1 MRHLSTLAW
10 QTLSA
15 PAQPWHAV
23 VADVEANDAAY
34 VARMESRALG
44 EPTQLTLARVCVT
57 GPTDELATLEVA
69 PAPTGVPP
77 LPCVHLLADG
87 GESVD
92 HAPALCV
99 ITGGG
104 DMVLQPVSDVAPAD
118 VVGCVDAGILAAA
131 WSPDEDLLV
140 IITGGTAPRLLI
152 MTRHW
157 DVVHEA
163 PLATDDFGTDAPV
176 NVGWGSKSTQFHGSE
191 GKQAAMAAAQAPAA
205 GDPRGP
211 LVPDDDGLPRVSW
224 RADGAYF
231 VVSSAEPSADGAHD
245 HRLLRMYTRAGVLSA
260 TSDPCVRGL
269 SHVLAVRPTGN
280 LIATSQRMG
289 GPYAPGRA
297 GRHDIVFFERNG
309 LRHGEFSL
317 REDAAS
323 APDVPLAPSVPPLD
337 AWANE
342 HTIQR
347 VAWNA
352 DGTILAVHLLRGTR
366 HMVQLWTTGNYH
378 WYLKHEAEYDVLHDF
393 AWHPEQPLTLFL
405 AHTSIE
411 RRTFWLETPCSHGLP
426 PDDAACAAV
435 VDGSHVLL
443 TPFRWQNVPPPMCA
457 VALADTPTPGQ
468 PATPVHV
475 AWATH
480 AANGATTDLLAL
492 LYAGGHVHV
501 WAIEYGSLSTPQRPR
516 PALMPRRMATCTLP
530 KAERA
535 IQVALAVSDAYLA
548 VAALV
553 PDTDDP
559 RLVLG
564 ALTPWPGAKE
574 AACTLSHVQH
584 VPLNPAAAWR
594 LVSVRRT
601 AAFAV
606 HDSHGHVAMHALDAA
621 PLELDPLS
629 SFCPTL
635 YVIGTNEA
643 VPYVPIGLA
652 PHGPVLTPERVLAK
666 EATSLTLTHHVAVWT
681 TPSHTVQFLPLAALS
696 GQSHMIELG
705 RRVERGSRIVTTV
718 PSSMALV
725 LQMPRGNLETVYPRP
740 LVLDVIRAHI
750 DARAYGEALRIS
762 RAHRVDLNLLHD
774 HAPAA
779 FLADVPRVLAQID
792 HPDHINLLLSSL
804 RNEDVTATLYRAWE
818 PGTPTPAADLSSK
831 VNRVCEAFLHA
842 LAEADERRYLSSILT
857 AHVRQ
862 VPPDLEGG
870 LAVLRKYLAT
880 DAALAEEACK
890 YIIFLVSAD
899 ELYKVAL
906 GMYDLELA
914 LQIAQHSPRDPR
926 EYVPFLRE
934 LRAKTPPAY
943 QRFCVDDY
951 LGRHGKALRSLAQ
964 AGESYADDTMA
975 YMVQHKLYREG
986 LAAWAHTPSRL
997 QEAYGL
1003 FGDYLSA
1010 HQRPAE
1016 AATAYQLA
1024 HRPTDAIRAF
1034 READQWAQALTVALD
1049 MQMPRPELV
1058 KLAHTMAEQLEEQ
1071 HKFEAAA
1078 RVLLQVREAEAG
1090 IALLCRAHALID
1102 AQLACAE
1109 YGRRDLV
1116 ETHVAPAALEAQAA
1130 LIEEADDMAAQLER
1144 QVQRLA
1150 ELDAKRAEDPSAF
1163 YVDEDHA
1170 PAPDHVDVMSDV
1182 SQLTQF
1188 TRYTTATSLAPSLS
1202 TLSLGSKRT
1211 SRQKS
1216 QAKKEAKKKH
1226 TGRKGSVYEEG
1237 YLHDSLHK
1245 LLSTRLST
1253 LQRDVARVLPVLA
1266 TLGERARTAAQALQ
1280 TRLLAL
1286 EAQAARAVAQLEAR
1300 AAAQERERSE
1310 ATQALAAQV
1319 LQLAHAPGSGD
1330 AAGTALEALWAWRHA
1345 AARAPRPAPTAS
1357 SEPWKLHLL
1366 EPAQPA

>member
-15 PAQPWHAV
+15 PARPWHAV
-23 VADVEANDAAY
+23 VADVEADDAAF
-34 VARMESRALG
+34 VARIESADDAS
-44 EPTQLTLARVCVT
+44 TLTLARVCTT
-57 GPTDELATLEVA
+57 GPADELATLSVA
-69 PAPTGVPP
+69 PAPPGVPA
-77 LPCVHLLADG
+77 LPDVRLVSDG
-87 GESVD
+87 GDSVG
-92 HAPALCV
+92 HVPALCV

-104 DMVLQPVSDVAPAD
+104 DMVLQPVGDEAGPAD
-118 VVGCVDAGILAAA
+118 VVGSVDAGILAAA

-140 IITGGTAPRLLI
+140 LITGGTVPHVLL

-157 DVVHEA
+157 DVIHEA
-163 PLATDDFGTDAPV
+163 PLATDDFGTEAPV
-176 NVGWGSKSTQFHGSE
+176 NVGWGSKATQFHGSE

-231 VVSSAEPSADGAHD
+231 VVSSAEPSADGAHR
-245 HRLLRMYTRAGVLSA
+245 HRLLRVYTRAGVLSA
-260 TSDPCVRGL
+260 TSDPSVRGI
-269 SHVLAVRPTGN
+269 SHVLAVRPIGN

-289 GPYAPGRA
+289 GPYAPGRT

-323 APDVPLAPSVPPLD
+323 MPDVPLAPSVPPL
-337 AWANE
+337 APWSRE
-342 HTIQR
+342 HTIER
-347 VAWNA
+347 LAWNA
-352 DGTILAVHLLRGTR
+352 DGSILAVHLRRGAR
-366 HMVQLWTTGNYH
+366 HVLQLWTTGNYH
-378 WYLKHEAEYDVLHDF
+378 WYLKHEAEYDVLHDLT
-393 AWHPEQPLTLFL
+393 WHPEQPLTLL
-405 AHTSIE
+405 VAHAYIE
-411 RRTFWLETPCSHGLP
+411 RRTFWLETPCSRGLP
-426 PDDAACAAV
+426 PHDAACAAV
-435 VDGSHVLL
+435 IDGAHVLL

-457 VALADTPTPGQ
+457 VALADAPTPNA
-468 PATPVHV
+468 PATPVHA

-480 AANGATTDLLAL
+480 ATADATTDLLAL

-501 WAIEYGSLSTPQRPR
+501 WALEYSALATPQRPR
-516 PALMPRRMATCTLP
+516 PALQPRRIAACTLP
-530 KAERA
+530 NAERA
-535 IQVALAVSDAYLA
+535 IQVALTVSDTRLA
-548 VAALV
+548 IAALV
-553 PDTDDP
+553 PDAHDAA
-559 RLVLG
+559 LVLA
-564 ALTPWPGAKE
+564 ALRWPAPDGV
-574 AACTLSHVQH
+574 TQVQR
-584 VPLNPAAAWR
+584 VPLSDAAAWR
-594 LVSVRRT
+594 LVSVAGT
-601 AAFAV
+601 DSFAV
-606 HDSHGHVAMHALDAA
+606 HDSHGHVAMHAPEAA
-621 PLELDPLS
+621 SLELDPLAA
-629 SFCPTL
+629 FCPTL
-635 YVIGTNEA
+635 FVVRVDA
-643 VPYVPIGLA
+643 VVPYVAIGLA
-652 PHGPVLTPERVLAK
+652 QHGPVLMPERVLAK
-666 EATSLTLTHHVAVWT
+666 EATSLTLTHTVAIWT
-681 TPSHTVQFLPLAALS
+681 TPSHTAQFLPLAALS
-696 GQSHMIELG
+696 GTTQMVELG

-718 PSSMALV
+718 PSTMALV

-750 DARAYGEALRIS
+750 DAQAYGEALRIS

-792 HPDHINLLLSSL
+792 SPDHINLLLSSL
-804 RNEDVTATLYRAWE
+804 RNEDVTATLYCAWE
-818 PGTPTPAADLSSK
+818 PTAPMPAADLATK
-831 VNRVCEAFLHA
+831 VNRVCGAFLAA
-842 LAEADERRYLSSILT
+842 LRAADERRYLSSILT

-880 DAALAEEACK
+880 DAALADEACK

-906 GMYDLELA
+906 GMYDLSLA

-934 LRAKTPPAY
+934 LRAKEPPAY
-943 QRFCVDDY
+943 QRFCIDDH
-951 LGRHGKALRSLAQ
+951 LGRHGKALSSLAS
-964 AGESYADDTMA
+964 AGEAYADEAMA

-986 LAAWAHTPSRL
+986 LAAWAHTPRVH
-997 QEAYGL
+997 EAYGL

-1024 HRPTDAIRAF
+1024 HRPHDALRAF

-1049 MQMPRPELV
+1049 MQLPRAELLQ
-1058 KLAHTMAEQLEEQ
+1058 LARAMSEQLEEQ
-1071 HKFEAAA
+1071 HKYDAAA
-1078 RVLLQVREAEAG
+1078 RVLLQVHEAEAG
-1090 IALLCRAHALID
+1090 IALLCRAHALVD

-1109 YGRRDLV
+1109 HGRRDLL
-1116 ETHVAPAALEAQAA
+1116 ETHVAPAALEAHTA
-1130 LIEEADDMAAQLER
+1130 LLEEADDMASQLER
-1144 QVQRLA
+1144 QVQRLS

-1182 SQLTQF
+1182 SQLTHF
-1188 TRYTTATSLAPSLS
+1188 TRYTAATSLAPSLS

-1216 QAKKEAKKKH
+1216 QAKKEAKKKL

-1237 YLHDSLHK
+1237 YLHDSLQK
-1245 LLSTRLST
+1245 LLNTRLGT
-1253 LQRDVARVLPVLA
+1253 LQRDVARLLPVLA
-1266 TLGERARTAAQALQ
+1266 TLGERARSAAQALQ
-1280 TRLLAL
+1280 ARLLEL
-1286 EAQAARAVAQLEAR
+1286 EAQAARASSELGER

-1319 LQLAHAPGSGD
+1319 LQLAHAPGAGE
-1330 AAGTALEALWAWRHA
+1330 AAGTALEALWTWRHA
-1345 AARAPRPAPTAS
+1345 AARPQRPAPSVS

-1366 EPAQPA
+1366 EPPRSFY

>member
-34 VARMESRALG
+34 VARIEHGRS
-44 EPTQLTLARVCVT
+44 TSLTLARVCIASAA
-57 GPTDELATLEVA
+57 DELATLSVA
-69 PAPTGVPP
+69 PAPPGVPP
-77 LPCVHLLADG
+77 LPDLRLLSDG
-87 GESVD
+87 GDSVH

-104 DMVLQPVSDVAPAD
+104 DMVLQPVGDDAGPAD
-118 VVGCVDAGILAAA
+118 VVGSVDAGILAAA

-140 IITGGTAPRLLI
+140 LITGGPMPRLLL

-163 PLATDDFGTDAPV
+163 PLATDDFGAEAPV

-231 VVSSAEPSADGAHD
+231 VVSSAEPSADGAHQ
-245 HRLLRMYTRAGVLSA
+245 HRLLRIYTRAGVLSA
-260 TSDPCVRGL
+260 TSDPSVRGI

-289 GPYAPGRA
+289 GPYAPGRT

-317 REDAAS
+317 REDAES
-323 APDVPLAPSVPPLD
+323 MPDVPLAPSVPPLGP
-337 AWANE
+337 WARE
-342 HTIQR
+342 RTMER
-347 VAWNA
+347 LAWNA
-352 DGTILAVHLLRGTR
+352 DGTILAVLLRGAT
-366 HMVQLWTTGNYH
+366 HVLQLWTTGNYH
-378 WYLKHEAEYDVLHDF
+378 WYLKHEAEYDVVHDI
-393 AWHPEQPLTLFL
+393 AWHPEQPLTLL
-405 AHTSIE
+405 VAHTSVE
-411 RRTFWLETPCSHGLP
+411 LRTFWLETPCSRGLP
-426 PDDAACAAV
+426 PHDAACAAV
-435 VDGSHVLL
+435 VDGAHVLL
-443 TPFRWQNVPPPMCA
+443 TPFRWHNVPPPMCA
-457 VALADTPTPGQ
+457 VALSDSPTPAA

-475 AWATH
+475 AWTTY
-480 AANGATTDLLAL
+480 AADSATTDLLAL

-501 WAIEYGSLSTPQRPR
+501 WALEYGPLATSQRPR
-516 PALMPRRMATCTLP
+516 PALMPRRVATCTLP
-530 KAERA
+530 DAARA
-535 IQVALAVSDAYLA
+535 IQVALTVSDTRLT

-553 PDTDDP
+553 PDAQDP
-559 RLVLG
+559 ALVLA
-564 ALTPWPGAKE
+564 ALPWP
-574 AACTLSHVQH
+574 AASGISQVQRVLLS
-584 VPLNPAAAWR
+584 PATAWR
-594 LVSVRRT
+594 LVAVAGT
-601 AAFAV
+601 ASFAV
-606 HDSHGHVAMHALDAA
+606 HDSHGYVAMHSLEAA
-621 PLELDPLS
+621 PLELEPLAA
-629 SFCPTL
+629 FCPTL
-635 YVIGTNEA
+635 FVIRADAA
-643 VPYVPIGLA
+643 VPFVPIGLA

-666 EATSLTLTHHVAVWT
+666 EATSLTLTHRVAIWT
-681 TPSHTVQFLPLAALS
+681 TPSHTAQFLPLAALS
-696 GQSHMIELG
+696 GTTQMLELG

-718 PSSMALV
+718 PSAMALV

-740 LVLDVIRAHI
+740 LVLDVIRAHL
-750 DARAYGEALRIS
+750 DAQAYGEALRIS

-774 HAPAA
+774 HAPAV
-779 FLADVPRVLAQID
+779 FLADVPRVLAQIE

-818 PGTPTPAADLSSK
+818 PTAPAAAADLSTK
-831 VNRVCEAFLHA
+831 VNRVCAAFLAA
-842 LAEADERRYLSSILT
+842 LTAADERRYLSSILT

-870 LAVLRKYLAT
+870 LAVLRKYLAM
-880 DAALAEEACK
+880 DAALADEACK
-890 YIIFLVSAD
+890 YIIFLVPAD

-943 QRFCVDDY
+943 QRFFIDDH
-951 LGRHGKALRSLAQ
+951 LGRHGKALRSLAL
-964 AGESYADDTMA
+964 AGESYADEALA
-975 YMVQHKLYREG
+975 YMVQHKIYREG
-986 LAAWAHTPSRL
+986 LAAWAHTPRL
-997 QEAYGL
+997 PQVYGL

-1024 HRPTDAIRAF
+1024 HRPGDALRAF
-1034 READQWAQALTVALD
+1034 READQWAQALTVALE
-1049 MQMPRPELV
+1049 MQLPRAELV
-1058 KLAHTMAEQLEEQ
+1058 QLAHDMSEQLEEQ
-1071 HKFEAAA
+1071 HKYEAAA
-1078 RVLLQVREAEAG
+1078 RVLLQVQEAESG
-1090 IALLCRAHALID
+1090 IALLCRAHAFVD
-1102 AQLACAE
+1102 AQLACAAQ
-1109 YGRRDLV
+1109 GRHDLL
-1116 ETHVAPAALEAQAA
+1116 ETHVAPAALEAHTT
-1130 LIEEADDMAAQLER
+1130 LIEEADDMASQLER

-1150 ELDAKRAEDPSAF
+1150 ELDAKRTEDPSAF

-1188 TRYTTATSLAPSLS
+1188 TRYTAATSLAPSLS

-1216 QAKKEAKKKH
+1216 QAKKEAKKKL

-1237 YLHDSLHK
+1237 YLHDSLQK
-1245 LLSTRLST
+1245 LLGTRLST
-1253 LQRDVARVLPVLA
+1253 LQRDVARLLPVLI
-1266 TLGERARTAAQALQ
+1266 TLGERARAAAQALQ
-1280 TRLLAL
+1280 ARLLAL
-1286 EAQAARAVAQLEAR
+1286 EAQAAQAASELEAR
-1300 AAAQERERSE
+1300 AAAQERDRSE
-1310 ATQALAAQV
+1310 ATQALAAQI
-1319 LQLAHAPGSGD
+1319 LQLAHAPGAGE

-1345 AARAPRPAPTAS
+1345 AARPQRPAPSVS

-1366 EPAQPA
+1366 EPPPPM

>member
-10 QTLSA
+10 QTLSS

-23 VADVEANDAAY
+23 VADVEADDAAY
-34 VARMESRALG
+34 VARIEDRAG
-44 EPTQLTLARVCVT
+44 STLTLARVCT
-57 GPTDELATLEVA
+57 AGPADELATLSVA
-69 PAPTGVPP
+69 PAPPGVPA
-77 LPCVHLLADG
+77 LPDVRLVSDG
-87 GESVD
+87 GESVG
-92 HAPALCV
+92 HVPALCV

-104 DMVLQPVSDVAPAD
+104 DMVLQPVGDDARPAD
-118 VVGCVDAGILAAA
+118 IVGSVDAGILAAA

-140 IITGGTAPRLLI
+140 LITGGSAPSLLL

-163 PLATDDFGTDAPV
+163 PLATDDFGAEAPV
-176 NVGWGSKSTQFHGSE
+176 NVGWGSKATQFHGSE
-191 GKQAAMAAAQAPAA
+191 GKQAAMAAAEAPTA

-231 VVSSAEPSADGAHD
+231 VVSSAEPSADGAHR

-260 TSDPCVRGL
+260 TSDPLVRGI
-269 SHVLAVRPTGN
+269 SHVLAVRPIGN

-289 GPYAPGRA
+289 GPYAPGRT

-323 APDVPLAPSVPPLD
+323 MPDVPLAPSVPPL
-337 AWANE
+337 APWANE
-342 HTIQR
+342 HTIER
-347 VAWNA
+347 LAWNA
-352 DGTILAVHLLRGTR
+352 DGTILAVHLRRGAM
-366 HMVQLWTTGNYH
+366 HVLQLWTTGNYH
-378 WYLKHEAEYDVLHDF
+378 WYLKHEAKYDVLYDL
-393 AWHPEQPLTLFL
+393 AWHPEQPLTLL
-405 AHTSIE
+405 VAHKSVE
-411 RRTFWLETPCSHGLP
+411 RRTFWLETPCSRGLP
-426 PDDAACAAV
+426 PHDASCAAV
-435 VDGSHVLL
+435 VDGAHVLL

-457 VALADTPTPGQ
+457 VALADAPT
-468 PATPVHV
+468 TPVHV
-475 AWATH
+475 AWTTH
-480 AANGATTDLLAL
+480 TADDVTTDLLAL

-501 WAIEYGSLSTPQRPR
+501 WALEYGSLTTPQRPR
-516 PALMPRRMATCTLP
+516 PALMPRRVATCTLP
-530 KAERA
+530 NAEHA
-535 IQVALAVSDAYLA
+535 IQVALNVSDTRLA

-553 PDTDDP
+553 PDAQDP
-559 RLVLG
+559 ALVLA
-564 ALTPWPGAKE
+564 ALPWPALGGV
-574 AACTLSHVQH
+574 SHVQR
-584 VPLNPAAAWR
+584 VPLSPAAAWR
-594 LVSVRRT
+594 LVSVGGT
-601 AAFAV
+601 ASFAV
-606 HDSHGHVAMHALDAA
+606 HDSYGHVAMHSLEAA
-621 PLELDPLS
+621 PLKLDPLTA
-629 SFCPTL
+629 FCPTL
-635 YVIGTNEA
+635 FVVRTDAA
-643 VPYVPIGLA
+643 VPYVAIGLA
-652 PHGPVLTPERVLAK
+652 PHGPVLTPKRVLAK
-666 EATSLTLTHHVAVWT
+666 EATSLTLTHTVAIWT
-681 TPSHTVQFLPLAALS
+681 TPSHTAQFLPLAALS
-696 GQSHMIELG
+696 GTLQMVELG
-705 RRVERGSRIVTTV
+705 RRVERGSRIVTAV
-718 PSSMALV
+718 PSAMALV

-750 DARAYGEALRIS
+750 DAQEYGEALRIS

-818 PGTPTPAADLSSK
+818 PTAPIPAADLSTK
-831 VNRVCEAFLHA
+831 VNRVCEAFLAA
-842 LAEADERRYLSSILT
+842 LCAANERRYLSSILT

-862 VPPDLEGG
+862 VPPDLEGS

-880 DAALAEEACK
+880 DAALADEACK

-906 GMYDLELA
+906 GMYDLALA

-943 QRFCVDDY
+943 QRFCIDDH
-951 LGRHGKALRSLAQ
+951 LGRHGKALGALAQ
-964 AGESYADDTMA
+964 AGEAYADEAMA

-986 LAAWAHTPSRL
+986 LAAWAHTPRMH
-997 QEAYGL
+997 EAYGL

-1024 HRPTDAIRAF
+1024 HRPHDALRAF
-1034 READQWAQALTVALD
+1034 READQWSQALTVALD
-1049 MQMPRPELV
+1049 VQLPRAELLQ
-1058 KLAHTMAEQLEEQ
+1058 LAHAMSEQLQEQ
-1071 HKFEAAA
+1071 HKYDAAA
-1078 RVLLQVREAEAG
+1078 RVLLQVDEAEAG
-1090 IALLCRAHALID
+1090 IVLLCRAHAFVD

-1109 YGRRDLV
+1109 HARRDLL
-1116 ETHVAPAALEAQAA
+1116 ETHLAPAALEAQTA
-1130 LIEEADDMAAQLER
+1130 LIEEADDMASQLER
-1144 QVQRLA
+1144 QVQRLT
-1150 ELDAKRAEDPSAF
+1150 ELDTKRAEDPSAF

-1188 TRYTTATSLAPSLS
+1188 TRYTAATSLAPSLS

-1216 QAKKEAKKKH
+1216 QAKKEAKKKLS
-1226 TGRKGSVYEEG
+1226 GRKGSVYEED
-1237 YLHDSLHK
+1237 YLHDSLQK

-1253 LQRDVARVLPVLA
+1253 LQRDVARLLPVLA
-1266 TLGERARTAAQALQ
+1266 TLGERARMAAQVLQ
-1280 TRLLAL
+1280 VRLLDL
-1286 EAQAARAVAQLEAR
+1286 EAQAARAASELADR
-1300 AAAQERERSE
+1300 AATQERERSE
-1310 ATQALAAQV
+1310 AAQALAAQV
-1319 LQLAHAPGSGD
+1319 LQLAHAPGTGD
-1330 AAGTALEALWAWRHA
+1330 AASTALEALWTWRHA
-1345 AARAPRPAPTAS
+1345 AARPQRPAPSVS

-1366 EPAQPA
+1366 EPPPRSD